1 MRSTPRTSAN
11 LPGQPARP
19 GQPDWTVGPPDGQ
32 GPPGRHPTHLAARA
46 ARWSVRHR
54 KLAVGGWVLGVVL
67 AIFVGGL
74 IGTHTITD
82 ADEGIG
88 ESGRAEKT
96 LTAHGWVD
104 TDSENVLIQRST
116 PAADAQTLL
125 ADPQI
130 RATVSDTATRIQATG
145 VAVELRA
152 PIAAPGARTDP
163 GLVSHDLR
171 SVLVTFDLKGDADD
185 HAKVEP
191 TLDAV
196 KAVQAAHP
204 GVSVEQFGDASSDK
218 ALSATVGKDFH
229 RAEFLAIPLT
239 LGILLAVFGAVVAA
253 LIPMALALTSFVAA
267 LGLVAFASRAFPT
280 DETATSVMLLIGLAV
295 GVDYAL
301 FYIRREREERAA
313 GHSPERALEIAAD
326 TSGHA
331 VLTSGLTVA
340 VSMAGLF
347 LTGMATFTGVAV
359 GTIIVV
365 LVAVLG
371 SITVLPALLS
381 MLGDRVELLRLPWRR
396 RRGATVRRGGRRA
409 RSHGPRH
416 DGAGE
421 ATIPGQPGPAH
432 LAGPHGD
439 AGDAGDAVID
449 PRDELLARRRVYQAQ
464 LVKPGVM
471 GRLLRRPK
479 PVAVITGGLLLLL
492 ALPAL
497 GMHTAEPGVDDIP
510 RKLPIM
516 KTYERLSDAF
526 PGGQVAA
533 SVVVSSTDGSRLTTA
548 AAQHALDDLHRRA
561 VASGRMFEPVSITYT
576 PDHQVAKVEI
586 PVAGSG
592 TNGESA
598 KALHVLRSTVI
609 PATFG
614 AASTGARTNLHA
626 DVTGTTADSVDFNDR
641 LHTRTPLIIGFV
653 LVLAFL
659 LLLAAFRSALVAA
672 VAVGLNLLSVGAAYG
687 LLVAVF
693 QHHWADGLL
702 GYTST
707 GAITIWLPLM
717 LFVILF
723 GLSMDYQVFVLSRVR
738 EAREAGL
745 PMRDAVTVGVRRSA
759 GVVTSAAVI
768 MVAVF
773 SIFATL
779 SQVSMKQLGVGLG
792 AAILLDATL
801 IRVVLMPAVLTLL
814 ENRLWRDRSAD
825 DHFIDD
831 HFIDDGSLDH
841 GSLDHGSGRPAP
853 GLPGGSGGSGG
864 PTASL
869 PAPADAGHTARTAW
883 TDGGGTPVPPRYT
896 TPADRAP
903 DGRTGAP
910 RPSYPTPRWSM
921 PPA

>member
-1 MRSTPRTSAN
+1 MRTRPQTSAH
-11 LPGQPARP
+11 LPGQATEPAQPTGSGQRDSPPRRP
-19 GQPDWTVGPPDGQ
+19 N
-32 GPPGRHPTHLAARA
+32 HLAARA

-54 KLAVGGWVLGVVL
+54 KLAVGGWLVGVVL
-67 AIFVGGL
+67 TIFLGSL
-74 IGTHTITD
+74 IGTHTLTD
-82 ADEGIG
+82 ADEGLG

-96 LTAHGWVD
+96 LVAHGWVD
-104 TDSENVLIQRST
+104 TDSENVLIQRAT
-116 PAADAQTLL
+116 PAADRQALL

-130 RATVSDTATRIQATG
+130 RAALADTVTRIQATG
-145 VAVELRA
+145 VALELRTPVAA
-152 PIAAPGARTDP
+152 PGVPGARTDP

-171 SVLVTFDLKGDADD
+171 SVLVAFELRPD
-185 HAKVEP
+185 AKVDP
-191 TLDAV
+191 TLAAV
-196 KAVQAAHP
+196 AAVHAAHP

-218 ALSATVGKDFH
+218 ALSATVGKDFKH
-229 RAEFLAIPLT
+229 AELLAIPLT

-267 LGLVAFASRAFPT
+267 IGLVAFASRAFPT

-331 VLTSGLTVA
+331 VLVSGLTVA
-340 VSMAGLF
+340 VSMAGLL
-347 LTGMATFTGVAV
+347 LTGISVFTGVAV

-371 SITVLPALLS
+371 SLTVLPAVLS
-381 MLGDRVELLRLPWRR
+381 LLGDRVELLRLPWRR
-396 RRGATVRRGGRRA
+396 RRATVARHGALPHHGAPPRHGATA
-409 RSHGPRH
+409 YQ
-416 DGAGE
+416 AE
-421 ATIPGQPGPAH
+421 
-432 LAGPHGD
+432 
-439 AGDAGDAVID
+439 
-449 PRDELLARRRVYQAQ
+449 LAR
-464 LVKPGVM
+464 PGVL
-471 GRLLRRPK
+471 GRLLRHPK
-479 PVAVITGGLLLLL
+479 RLAAITGGLLLLL

-516 KTYERLSDAF
+516 KTYERLSAAF

-533 SVVVSSTDGSRLTTA
+533 SVVVSSTDGSVLTTP
-548 AAQHALDDLHRRA
+548 AAQRTLEDLHRRA
-561 VASGRMFEPVSITYT
+561 IATGVMFEPVHVVYT
-576 PDHQVAKVEI
+576 ADHQVAKISI

-592 TNGESA
+592 TDGASVR
-598 KALHVLRSTVI
+598 ALHELRSTVI
-609 PATFG
+609 PATIG
-614 AASTGARTNLHA
+614 ASATAHLHA
-626 DVTGTTADSVDFNDR
+626 DVAGTTAGSVDFNDR

-653 LVLAFL
+653 LVLAFV

-672 VAVGLNLLSVGAAYG
+672 IAVGLNLLSVGAAYG
-687 LLVAVF
+687 LLAAVF

-738 EAREAGL
+738 EARTAGL
-745 PMRDAVTVGVRRSA
+745 SMRDAVTVGMRRSA

-792 AAILLDATL
+792 AAILLDATV
-801 IRVVLMPAVLTLL
+801 IRVLLMPAVLTLL
-814 ENRLWRDRSAD
+814 ENRVWRDHPD
-825 DHFIDD
+825 
-831 HFIDDGSLDH
+831 
-841 GSLDHGSGRPAP
+841 
-853 GLPGGSGGSGG
+853 LPGDQ
-864 PTASL
+864 
-869 PAPADAGHTARTAW
+869 PAPARHSAANDPVIDRP
-883 TDGGGTPVPPRYT
+883 GGTRQPNYPVPH
-896 TPADRAP
+896 
-903 DGRTGAP
+903 
-910 RPSYPTPRWSM
+910 WSM
-921 PPA
+921 PPT